1 MKKSKYLFV
10 FYIVFITMLGIYAY
24 TSTPLFYYL
33 SLPPYIGVGF
43 WFYFRE
49 KEKLEIKTTRILTL
63 LKFECT
69 TYWLFILIFVLL
81 LFVYNSQLSIG
92 ISYYPL
98 LYLIVAILLI
108 LYLLARYKRWRLTRQ
123 LLRINKKISSLT
135 N

>member
-1 MKKSKYLFV
+1 MKKNKYLFG
-10 FYIVFITMLGIYAY
+10 FYIVFITMLGVYAY
-24 TSTPLFYYL
+24 TLIPLFYYL
-33 SLPPYIGVGF
+33 SLPAYIGVGF

-69 TYWLFILIFVLL
+69 THWLFVLVLL
-81 LFVYNSQLSIG
+81 LFVYISQLSNG

-108 LYLLARYKRWRLTRQ
+108 LYLLARYKRPRLTRQ
-123 LLRINKKISSLT
+123 LLRKN
-135 N
+135 

>member
-1 MKKSKYLFV
+1 MKKSNYLFG

-24 TSTPLFYYL
+24 TSIPLFYYL

-69 TYWLFILIFVLL
+69 THWLFVLVLL
-81 LFVYNSQLSIG
+81 LFVYISQLSSG

-108 LYLLARYKRWRLTRQ
+108 LYLLARYKRSRLTRQ
-123 LLRINKKISSLT
+123 LLRKN
-135 N
+135 

>member
-1 MKKSKYLFV
+1 MKKSNYLFG

-69 TYWLFILIFVLL
+69 THWLFILIFVLQ

-98 LYLIVAILLI
+98 LYLIVSILLI
-108 LYLLARYKRWRLTRQ
+108 LYLLARYKRSRLTRQ
-123 LLRINKKISSLT
+123 LLRKN
-135 N
+135 

>member
-33 SLPPYIGVGF
+33 SLPPYTGVGF

-123 LLRINKKISSLT
+123 LLRKN
-135 N
+135 

>member
-24 TSTPLFYYL
+24 TLIPLFYYL

-43 WFYFRE
+43 WFYFRG

-69 TYWLFILIFVLL
+69 THWLFVLVLL
-81 LFVYNSQLSIG
+81 LFVYISQLSIG
-92 ISYYPL
+92 ISYYPV

-123 LLRINKKISSLT
+123 LLRKN
-135 N
+135 

>member
-1 MKKSKYLFV
+1 MKKSKYLFG
-10 FYIVFITMLGIYAY
+10 FYIVFITMLGVYAY
-24 TSTPLFYYL
+24 TLIPLFYYL
-33 SLPPYIGVGF
+33 SLPAYIGVGF

-69 TYWLFILIFVLL
+69 THWLFVLVLL
-81 LFVYNSQLSIG
+81 LFVYISQLSNG

-108 LYLLARYKRWRLTRQ
+108 LYLLARYKRSRLTRQ
-123 LLRINKKISSLT
+123 LLRKN
-135 N
+135 

>member
-1 MKKSKYLFV
+1 MKKSKYLFG

-33 SLPPYIGVGF
+33 SLPPYIGVDF
-43 WFYFRE
+43 WFYFQE

-69 TYWLFILIFVLL
+69 TYWLFILTFVLL

-92 ISYYPL
+92 ISYYTHSF
-98 LYLIVAILLI
+98 ILLW
-108 LYLLARYKRWRLTRQ
+108 LSY
-123 LLRINKKISSLT
+123 
-135 N
+135 

>member
-1 MKKSKYLFV
+1 MKKSKYLFG

-24 TSTPLFYYL
+24 TLIPLFYYL
-33 SLPPYIGVGF
+33 SLPAYIGVGF

-69 TYWLFILIFVLL
+69 THWLFVLVLL
-81 LFVYNSQLSIG
+81 LFVYISQLSNG

>member
-24 TSTPLFYYL
+24 TLIPLFYYL
-33 SLPPYIGVGF
+33 SLLPYIGVGF

-69 TYWLFILIFVLL
+69 THWLFILIFVLQ

-123 LLRINKKISSLT
+123 LLRKN
-135 N
+135 

>member
-1 MKKSKYLFV
+1 MKKSKYLFG
-10 FYIVFITMLGIYAY
+10 FYIIFITMLGIYAY

-33 SLPPYIGVGF
+33 SIGVGF

-69 TYWLFILIFVLL
+69 TYWLFILTFVLL

-108 LYLLARYKRWRLTRQ
+108 LYIIIRYKR
-123 LLRINKKISSLT
+123 SSLIRQEIKT
-135 N
+135 KKSVH

>member
-1 MKKSKYLFV
+1 MKKSKYLFG
-10 FYIVFITMLGIYAY
+10 FYIIFITMLGIYAY
-24 TSTPLFYYL
+24 TLIPLFYYL
-33 SLPPYIGVGF
+33 SLLPYIGVGF

-69 TYWLFILIFVLL
+69 TYWLFILIFVLQ

-108 LYLLARYKRWRLTRQ
+108 LYLLARYKRSRLTRQ
-123 LLRINKKISSLT
+123 LLRKN
-135 N
+135 

>member
-24 TSTPLFYYL
+24 TLIPLFYYL
-33 SLPPYIGVGF
+33 SLLPYIGVGF

-49 KEKLEIKTTRILTL
+49 KEKLEIKTTSILTL

-108 LYLLARYKRWRLTRQ
+108 LYLLARYKRSRLTRQ
-123 LLRINKKISSLT
+123 LLRKN
-135 N
+135 

>member
-24 TSTPLFYYL
+24 TLIPLFYYL
-33 SLPPYIGVGF
+33 SLLPYIGVGF

-69 TYWLFILIFVLL
+69 THWLFILVLL
-81 LFVYNSQLSIG
+81 LFVYISQLSNG

-98 LYLIVAILLI
+98 LYLIVPILLI

-123 LLRINKKISSLT
+123 LLRKN
-135 N
+135 

>member
-1 MKKSKYLFV
+1 MKKSKYLFG

-69 TYWLFILIFVLL
+69 TYWLSILTFFSL
-81 LFVYNSQLSIG
+81 LFYYSQLSIG
-92 ISYYPL
+92 ISYYL
-98 LYLIVAILLI
+98 VLYLIVAILLI
-108 LYLLARYKRWRLTRQ
+108 PYLLARYKRWRLTRQ
-123 LLRINKKISSLT
+123 LLRKN
-135 N
+135 

>member
-24 TSTPLFYYL
+24 TLIPLFYYL
-33 SLPPYIGVGF
+33 SLPAYIGVGF

-69 TYWLFILIFVLL
+69 THWLFILIFVLQ

-108 LYLLARYKRWRLTRQ
+108 LFLLARYKRSRLTRQ
-123 LLRINKKISSLT
+123 LLRKN
-135 N
+135 

>member
-1 MKKSKYLFV
+1 MKKSKYLFG

-24 TSTPLFYYL
+24 TLIPLFYYL
-33 SLPPYIGVGF
+33 SLPAYIGVGF

-69 TYWLFILIFVLL
+69 THWLFVLVLL
-81 LFVYNSQLSIG
+81 LFVYISQLSNG

-98 LYLIVAILLI
+98 LYLIVPILLI
-108 LYLLARYKRWRLTRQ
+108 LYLFARYKRSRLTLQ
-123 LLRINKKISSLT
+123 LLRKN
-135 N
+135 

>member
-1 MKKSKYLFV
+1 MKKSKYLFG

-24 TSTPLFYYL
+24 TLIPLFYYL
-33 SLPPYIGVGF
+33 SLPAYIGVGF

-69 TYWLFILIFVLL
+69 THWLFVLVLL
-81 LFVYNSQLSIG
+81 LFVYISQLSNG

-123 LLRINKKISSLT
+123 LLRKN
-135 N
+135 

>member
-24 TSTPLFYYL
+24 TLIPLFYYL
-33 SLPPYIGVGF
+33 SLLPYIGVGF
-43 WFYFRE
+43 WFYFRG

-69 TYWLFILIFVLL
+69 THWLFVLVLL
-81 LFVYNSQLSIG
+81 LFVYISQLSIG
-92 ISYYPL
+92 ISYYPV

-123 LLRINKKISSLT
+123 LLRKN
-135 N
+135 

>member
-24 TSTPLFYYL
+24 TLIPLFYYL
-33 SLPPYIGVGF
+33 SLLPYIGVGF

-108 LYLLARYKRWRLTRQ
+108 LFLLARYKRSRLTRQ
-123 LLRINKKISSLT
+123 LLRKN
-135 N
+135 

>member
-1 MKKSKYLFV
+1 MKKSKYLFG

-24 TSTPLFYYL
+24 TLIPLFYYL
-33 SLPPYIGVGF
+33 SLLPYIGVGF

-69 TYWLFILIFVLL
+69 THWLFVLVLL
-81 LFVYNSQLSIG
+81 LFVYISQLSNG

-98 LYLIVAILLI
+98 LYLIVPILLI
-108 LYLLARYKRWRLTRQ
+108 LYLLARYKRSRLTRQ
-123 LLRINKKISSLT
+123 LLRKN
-135 N
+135 

>member
-1 MKKSKYLFV
+1 MKKSKYLFG
-10 FYIVFITMLGIYAY
+10 FYIIFITMLGIYAY

-69 TYWLFILIFVLL
+69 TYWLFILTFVLL

-108 LYLLARYKRWRLTRQ
+108 LYLLARYKRSRLTRQ
-123 LLRINKKISSLT
+123 LLRKN
-135 N
+135 

>member
-24 TSTPLFYYL
+24 TLIPLFYYL
-33 SLPPYIGVGF
+33 SLLPYIGVGF

-69 TYWLFILIFVLL
+69 THWLFILIFVLQ

-92 ISYYPL
+92 ISYYLL

-108 LYLLARYKRWRLTRQ
+108 LYLLARYKRSRLTRQ
-123 LLRINKKISSLT
+123 LLRKN
-135 N
+135 

>member
-1 MKKSKYLFV
+1 MKKSKYLFG
-10 FYIVFITMLGIYAY
+10 FYIVFITMLGVYAY
-24 TSTPLFYYL
+24 TLIPLFYYL
-33 SLPPYIGVGF
+33 SLPAYIGVGF

-69 TYWLFILIFVLL
+69 THWLFVLVLL
-81 LFVYNSQLSIG
+81 LFVYISQLSSG

-123 LLRINKKISSLT
+123 LLRKN
-135 N
+135 

>member
-1 MKKSKYLFV
+1 MKKSKYLFG

-24 TSTPLFYYL
+24 TLIPLFYYL
-33 SLPPYIGVGF
+33 SLPAYIGVGF

-69 TYWLFILIFVLL
+69 THWLFVLVLL

-108 LYLLARYKRWRLTRQ
+108 LYITIRYKR
-123 LLRINKKISSLT
+123 SSLVRQEIKT
-135 N
+135 KKSVH

>member
-24 TSTPLFYYL
+24 TLIPLFYYL
-33 SLPPYIGVGF
+33 SLLPYIGVGF

-69 TYWLFILIFVLL
+69 THWLFVLVLL
-81 LFVYNSQLSIG
+81 LFVYISQLSNG

-108 LYLLARYKRWRLTRQ
+108 LYLLARYKRSRLTRQ
-123 LLRINKKISSLT
+123 LLRKN
-135 N
+135 

>member
-1 MKKSKYLFV
+1 MKKSKYLFG
-10 FYIVFITMLGIYAY
+10 FYIVFITMLGVYAY
-24 TSTPLFYYL
+24 TLIPLFYYL
-33 SLPPYIGVGF
+33 SLPAYIGVGF

-69 TYWLFILIFVLL
+69 THWLFVLVLL
-81 LFVYNSQLSIG
+81 LFVYISQLSIG

-108 LYLLARYKRWRLTRQ
+108 LFLLARYKRSRLTRQ
-123 LLRINKKISSLT
+123 LLRKN
-135 N
+135 

>member
-24 TSTPLFYYL
+24 TLIPLFYYL
-33 SLPPYIGVGF
+33 SLPAYIGVGF

-108 LYLLARYKRWRLTRQ
+108 LFLLARYKRSRLTRQ
-123 LLRINKKISSLT
+123 LLRKN
-135 N
+135 

>member
-1 MKKSKYLFV
+1 MKKSNYLFG
-10 FYIVFITMLGIYAY
+10 FYIVFITMLGVYAY
-24 TSTPLFYYL
+24 TLIPLFYYL

-69 TYWLFILIFVLL
+69 TYWLFILTFVLL

-108 LYLLARYKRWRLTRQ
+108 LYLLARYKRSRLTHQ
-123 LLRINKKISSLT
+123 LLRKN
-135 N
+135 

>member
-1 MKKSKYLFV
+1 MKKSKYLFG

-24 TSTPLFYYL
+24 TLIPLFYYL
-33 SLPPYIGVGF
+33 SLPAYIGVGF

-69 TYWLFILIFVLL
+69 THWLFVLVLL
-81 LFVYNSQLSIG
+81 LFVYISQLSNG

-98 LYLIVAILLI
+98 LYPIVAIILLI
-108 LYLLARYKRWRLTRQ
+108 LYLLARYKRSRLTRQ
-123 LLRINKKISSLT
+123 LLRKN
-135 N
+135 

>member
-33 SLPPYIGVGF
+33 SLPPYIGGGF

-98 LYLIVAILLI
+98 LYL
-108 LYLLARYKRWRLTRQ
+108 LARYKRWRLTRQ
-123 LLRINKKISSLT
+123 LLRKN
-135 N
+135 

>member
-1 MKKSKYLFV
+1 MKKSNYLFG

-33 SLPPYIGVGF
+33 SLPPYIGGGF

-69 TYWLFILIFVLL
+69 TYWPFILIFVLL
-81 LFVYNSQLSIG
+81 LFVYNSKLSIG
-92 ISYYPL
+92 IPYYPL

-108 LYLLARYKRWRLTRQ
+108 LYITIRYKR
-123 LLRINKKISSLT
+123 SSLVRQEIKT
-135 N
+135 KKSVH

>member
-1 MKKSKYLFV
+1 
-10 FYIVFITMLGIYAY
+10 MLGVYAY
-24 TSTPLFYYL
+24 TLIPLFYYL
-33 SLPPYIGVGF
+33 SLPAYIGVGF

-69 TYWLFILIFVLL
+69 THWLFVLVLL
-81 LFVYNSQLSIG
+81 LFVYISQLSNG

-108 LYLLARYKRWRLTRQ
+108 LYLLARYKRSRLTRQ
-123 LLRINKKISSLT
+123 LLRKN
-135 N
+135 

>member
-1 MKKSKYLFV
+1 MKKSKYLFG

-69 TYWLFILIFVLL
+69 THWLFVLVLL
-81 LFVYNSQLSIG
+81 LFVYISQLSNG

-123 LLRINKKISSLT
+123 LLRKN
-135 N
+135 

>member
-1 MKKSKYLFV
+1 MKKSKYLFG
-10 FYIVFITMLGIYAY
+10 FYIVFITMLGVYAY
-24 TSTPLFYYL
+24 TLIPLFYYL

-69 TYWLFILIFVLL
+69 TYWLFILTFVLL
-81 LFVYNSQLSIG
+81 LFVYNSKLSIG
-92 ISYYPL
+92 IPYYPL

-108 LYLLARYKRWRLTRQ
+108 LYLLARYKRSRLTRQ
-123 LLRINKKISSLT
+123 LLRKN
-135 N
+135 

>member
-24 TSTPLFYYL
+24 TLIPLFYYL
-33 SLPPYIGVGF
+33 SLLPYIGVGF

-49 KEKLEIKTTRILTL
+49 KEKLEIKTTSILTL

-69 TYWLFILIFVLL
+69 TYWLSILTFFSL
-81 LFVYNSQLSIG
+81 LFYNSQLSIG
-92 ISYYPL
+92 ISYYPV

-108 LYLLARYKRWRLTRQ
+108 LYITIRYKR
-123 LLRINKKISSLT
+123 SSLIHQEIKT
-135 N
+135 KKSVH

>member
-10 FYIVFITMLGIYAY
+10 FYIVFITMLGIYTY
-24 TSTPLFYYL
+24 TLIPLFYYL
-33 SLPPYIGVGF
+33 SLLPYIGVGF

-69 TYWLFILIFVLL
+69 THWLFILIFVLQ

-108 LYLLARYKRWRLTRQ
+108 LYLLARYKRSRLTRQ
-123 LLRINKKISSLT
+123 LLRKN
-135 N
+135 